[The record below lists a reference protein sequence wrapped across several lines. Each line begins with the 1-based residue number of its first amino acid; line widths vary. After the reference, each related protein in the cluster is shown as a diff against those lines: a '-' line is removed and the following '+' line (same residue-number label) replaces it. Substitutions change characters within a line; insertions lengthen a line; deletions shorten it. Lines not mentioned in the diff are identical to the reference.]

1 VNSQNSI
8 DGVVVHDLTPH
19 HDSRGNLVEIF
30 RESWNLGD
38 RPVQFNAVTS
48 AVGVLRGVHVH
59 VRHVDHLVLV
69 SGRMIF
75 GLHDLRPWSPT
86 ARRSRQ
92 LELDT
97 TTPRAV
103 VIPVGVAHGFY
114 FAEPSLLV
122 YGASTYW
129 NPDDEIACRWDAPEL
144 HLSWPTRAPILSEQD
159 TVAGG
164 YAAFNDRFLQRWV
177 DVHGA
182 LPDRGTV

>member
-1 VNSQNSI
+1 
-8 DGVVVHDLTPH
+8 
-19 HDSRGNLVEIF
+19 
-30 RESWNLGD
+30 
-38 RPVQFNAVTS
+38 
-48 AVGVLRGVHVH
+48 
-59 VRHVDHLVLV
+59 
-69 SGRMIF
+69 M
-75 GLHDLRPWSPT
+75 
-86 ARRSRQ
+86 
-92 LELDT
+92 
-97 TTPRAV
+97 
-103 VIPVGVAHGFY
+103 AHGFY

-144 HLSWPTRAPILSEQD
+144 HLSWPTGAPILSEQD

>member
-69 SGRMIF
+69 SGQFVRV
-75 GLHDLRPWSPT
+75 
-86 ARRSRQ
+86 RQ
-92 LELDT
+92 I
-97 TTPRAV
+97 PR
-103 VIPVGVAHGFY
+103 
-114 FAEPSLLV
+114 
-122 YGASTYW
+122 
-129 NPDDEIACRWDAPEL
+129 
-144 HLSWPTRAPILSEQD
+144 
-159 TVAGG
+159 
-164 YAAFNDRFLQRWV
+164 
-177 DVHGA
+177 
-182 LPDRGTV
+182 